1 MVDGV
6 EVEAL
11 FQDRFQRFQEVV
23 FTFPDLA
30 AAQADEMMME
40 MAFIVAVIQFIA
52 AAAVVEIEFLQEV
65 HLGEQ
70 VQRPVDRSQADV
82 RRRLL
87 DQLEDFFGAHM
98 ADRAFDEGPQDDLP
112 LGRHLA
118 FLELDLFFHAFHHG
132 IHDFFLISFCSR
144 CFHCTSSP
152 FLYMYCKTI
161 NVYTKSVRLPS
172 PGR

>member
-6 EVEAL
+6 EVAAL

-65 HLGEQ
+65 HLGEE

-82 RRRLL
+82 GCRLL
-87 DQLEDFFGAHM
+87 DHLEDFFGAHM
-98 ADRAFDEGPQDDLP
+98 ANRAFDEGPQDDLP
-112 LGRHLA
+112 LRRHL
-118 FLELDLFFHAFHHG
+118 
-132 IHDFFLISFCSR
+132 SCV
-144 CFHCTSSP
+144 SSWYP
-152 FLYMYCKTI
+152 
-161 NVYTKSVRLPS
+161 
-172 PGR
+172 

>member
-52 AAAVVEIEFLQEV
+52 LQ
-65 HLGEQ
+65 
-70 VQRPVDRSQADV
+70 PSSKSSFFKRSIWV
-82 RRRLL
+82 NR
-87 DQLEDFFGAHM
+87 
-98 ADRAFDEGPQDDLP
+98 
-112 LGRHLA
+112 
-118 FLELDLFFHAFHHG
+118 
-132 IHDFFLISFCSR
+132 S
-144 CFHCTSSP
+144 
-152 FLYMYCKTI
+152 
-161 NVYTKSVRLPS
+161 SVR
-172 PGR
+172 